1 MPDPRLGLGLG
12 LGLGLAT
19 LTLTLTITLTLTYE
33 WWQRCGEAVGTGQLA
48 RNAQLGLH
56 LVRVR
61 VRG

>member
-1 MPDPRLGLGLG
+1 MVRVKVRVRDRVRVSNRNRNCNPN
-12 LGLGLAT
+12 
-19 LTLTLTITLTLTYE
+19 LTLTFE